1 MCEVQR
7 SQCQFEDVVLAH
19 VQDRR
24 PAQEIASQ
32 VLLPS
37 SFLLE
42 NNIWVNTIRV
52 YTTNILEIFHLFEVH
67 TFWEKFITF
76 T

>member
-42 NNIWVNTIRV
+42 NNI
-52 YTTNILEIFHLFEVH
+52 
-67 TFWEKFITF
+67 
-76 T
+76 